1 MAVTDFNPAQK
12 PHVYDLLNRLNAAF
26 ARANRNIDAL
36 GQTGIFDP
44 QTIERL
50 HRLQEEARADTNS
63 RLLLLH
69 HLFRTASGTA
79 AGADARGR
87 SLGPQGPGMPD

>member
-26 ARANRNIDAL
+26 ARVSRNMDAL

-44 QTIERL
+44 QSIERL
-50 HRLQEEARADTNS
+50 HRLQEEVRSDTNS
-63 RLLLLH
+63 RLLKTLQDIEERDLTE
-69 HLFRTASGTA
+69 LRKTT
-79 AGADARGR
+79 
-87 SLGPQGPGMPD
+87 